1 VTAKRNCQ
9 SFWNCKDLSA
19 HRVRAGLTQR
29 QLAAVVGRSP
39 DSIRAY
45 EHARAV
51 PPVTVA
57 AAIAAALGV
66 ELGDLLSPGGGGST

>member
-1 VTAKRNCQ
+1 VTAKSNCQ
-9 SFWNCKDLSA
+9 SFWNCKKLSA
-19 HRVRAGLTQR
+19 HRVRAGMTQR
-29 QLAAVVGRSP
+29 QLAGAVGRSA

-66 ELGDLLSPGGGGST
+66 ELSDLLSPGGGGST